1 MQSDASLGKPRGDFE
16 IEIYSVSFALRVGMA
31 RRDLCRPEYKI
42 RDVMLIRSW
51 VFVVNI
57 CITTV
62 TVATDDGNALR
73 GAFINFIERHF
84 RKSFSMAPMTF
95 GGSDN

>member
-1 MQSDASLGKPRGDFE
+1 MTPLRCNLMLLWANLEAILRLR
-16 IEIYSVSFALRVGMA
+16 YTHSVSFALRVGMA

-57 CITTV
+57 CITE

-73 GAFINFIERHF
+73 GAFINLLNGTLERAF
-84 RKSFSMAPMTF
+84 QWLQ
-95 GGSDN
+95 